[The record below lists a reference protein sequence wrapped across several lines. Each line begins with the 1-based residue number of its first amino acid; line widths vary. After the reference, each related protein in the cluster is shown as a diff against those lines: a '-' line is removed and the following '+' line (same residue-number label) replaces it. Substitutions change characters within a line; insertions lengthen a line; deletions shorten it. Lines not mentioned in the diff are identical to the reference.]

1 MRRYERQ
8 VRSLTALRFVITPAI
23 FGVLIYLFV
32 SDPVV
37 QSTLLICAF
46 CPTAINAVLTARL
59 YHLTTDL
66 SVASFVITTAAFLPV
81 IFPALFFLLR

>member
-23 FGVLIYLFV
+23 FGVLIYLFI